1 MAEDQFDFF
10 SLFQRNKIKESFYE
24 TSFPGK
30 KEENG
35 GTFFEKFEENHSE
48 NNISFPNELLFD
60 TKEPVI
66 PTTTN
71 TDKES
76 TKVSTNN
83 NYCMLFKASL
93 VDKKKE
99 QKMSKLLRNR
109 ISARKSRLK
118 KKEKLEKLKTQI
130 TTSQKEIKNLKR
142 EISRLKN
149 KKDSGNSYQKLLSD
163 VSIHIIN
170 YIIYS

>member
-48 NNISFPNELLFD
+48 NNISFPNELIFD
-60 TKEPVI
+60 TKDPVV
-66 PTTTN
+66 TN

-83 NYCMLFKASL
+83 YCKLFKAS
-93 VDKKKE
+93 VIDKKSE

-149 KKDSGNSYQKLLSD
+149 KKDCGNSYQKLLSD
-163 VSIHIIN
+163 VYILFIIQ
-170 YIIYS
+170 YS

>member
-24 TSFPGK
+24 TSFPVK

-35 GTFFEKFEENHSE
+35 GTFFEKFEDNNIEH
-48 NNISFPNELLFD
+48 NISFPNDLLFD
-60 TKEPVI
+60 AKEPMI
-66 PTTTN
+66 TTTAN

-76 TKVSTNN
+76 TKISSNL
-83 NYCMLFKASL
+83 CKLFTSSI
-93 VDKKKE
+93 VDKKDE
-99 QKMSKLLRNR
+99 QKKSKLLRNR

-149 KKDSGNSYQKLLSD
+149 KKDCGNSYQKLLSD
-163 VSIHIIN
+163 V
-170 YIIYS
+170 YIIFIMQYS

>member
-35 GTFFEKFEENHSE
+35 GTFFEKFEENNSE
-48 NNISFPNELLFD
+48 NNISFPNELIFD
-60 TKEPVI
+60 TKEPVMT
-66 PTTTN
+66 TTTN

-83 NYCMLFKASL
+83 YCKLFKAS
-93 VDKKKE
+93 VIDKKSE

-149 KKDSGNSYQKLLSD
+149 KKDCGNSYQNLLSD
-163 VSIHIIN
+163 VYIYKLII
-170 YIIYS
+170 IKYS